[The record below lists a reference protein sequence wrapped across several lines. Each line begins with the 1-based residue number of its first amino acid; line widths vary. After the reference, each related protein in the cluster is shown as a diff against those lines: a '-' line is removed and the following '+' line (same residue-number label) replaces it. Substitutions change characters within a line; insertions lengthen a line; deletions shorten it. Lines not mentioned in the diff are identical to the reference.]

1 MKTQRD
7 NVQTKWDGKKVMIIR
22 GRHRYQAGRVMKRQ
36 AFTARGRLMLTIR
49 STSRWARQRYLF
61 ATPNQTECID

>member
-7 NVQTKWDGKKVMIIR
+7 NVQTKLDGKKVLLIR
-22 GRHRYQAGRVMKRQ
+22 GRHRYQAGRVLKRQ
-36 AFTARGRLMLTIR
+36 AFTARGRLTLTIR

-61 ATPNQTECID
+61 VTPNQVECID